1 MDCIKFT
8 VYGEPVAQGRP
19 RGSIRNGKVHMRD
32 PAKSKY
38 FKQYVALVAS
48 QHRPETIITG
58 PVAMDVKVY
67 RPMPKSV
74 SNSLKKKEKAEK
86 GLLRPTT
93 KPDVDNYVKGV
104 KDALNHLI
112 YKDDSQ
118 VVDLKVSKFY
128 SEEPR
133 VEIKVKPLPQRNNY
147 INGTKYVVKQG
158 KNEGQRCS

>member
-38 FKQYVALVAS
+38 FKQYVALIAS
-48 QHRPETIITG
+48 QHRPEKVITG
-58 PVAMDVKVY
+58 PVSMDVKVY

-74 SNSLKKKEKAEK
+74 SNSKRRKKSCK
-86 GLLRPTT
+86 GSSEPTT

-118 VVDLKVSKFY
+118 VVDLTVSKFY

-133 VEIKVKPLPQRNNY
+133 VEIKIKEVFA
-147 INGTKYVVKQG
+147 
-158 KNEGQRCS
+158 

>member
-1 MDCIKFT
+1 
-8 VYGEPVAQGRP
+8 
-19 RGSIRNGKVHMRD
+19 
-32 PAKSKY
+32 
-38 FKQYVALVAS
+38 
-48 QHRPETIITG
+48 
-58 PVAMDVKVY
+58 MDVKVY
-67 RPMPKSV
+67 RQMPKSV
-74 SNSLKKKEKAEK
+74 SNSKKKKEKAEK

-133 VEIKVKPLPQRNNY
+133 VEIMLKEV
-147 INGTKYVVKQG
+147 
-158 KNEGQRCS
+158 SA

>member
-38 FKQYVALVAS
+38 FKQYVALIAS
-48 QHRPETIITG
+48 QHQPKNIING

-67 RPMPKSV
+67 RPMAKSV
-74 SNSLKKKEKAEK
+74 SNSSKKKEKAEK
-86 GLLRPTT
+86 GLLRLTT
-93 KPDVDNYVKGV
+93 KPDVDNYVEGV

-118 VVDLKVSKFY
+118 EVDLKVSKFY
-128 SEEPR
+128 SEDPKME
-133 VEIKVKPLPQRNNY
+133 VMIIEVS
-147 INGTKYVVKQG
+147 T
-158 KNEGQRCS
+158 

>member
-1 MDCIKFT
+1 M
-8 VYGEPVAQGRP
+8 
-19 RGSIRNGKVHMRD
+19 
-32 PAKSKY
+32 SKCTD
-38 FKQYVALVAS
+38 QCLS
-48 QHRPETIITG
+48 QFQTQKRR
-58 PVAMDVKVY
+58 K
-67 RPMPKSV
+67 R
-74 SNSLKKKEKAEK
+74 AEN

-133 VEIKVKPLPQRNNY
+133 VEVMIKEV
-147 INGTKYVVKQG
+147 
-158 KNEGQRCS
+158 SA

>member
-1 MDCIKFT
+1 MSSIQFV

-19 RGSIRNGKVHMRD
+19 RGLVQNGKVRMRD
-32 PAKSKY
+32 PVKSKN
-38 FKQYVALVAS
+38 FKQYVALVAA
-48 QHRPETIITG
+48 QYRPKKVISG
-58 PVAMDVKVY
+58 PVAMDVRVF
-67 RPMPKSV
+67 RPMPKAV
-74 SNSLKKKEKAEK
+74 SNSKKKKESAEK

-133 VEIKVKPLPQRNNY
+133 VEVIITEIAL
-147 INGTKYVVKQG
+147 
-158 KNEGQRCS
+158 

>member
-1 MDCIKFT
+1 MSLIQFI

-19 RGSIRNGKVHMRD
+19 RGSVRNGKVRMHD
-32 PAKSKY
+32 PAKSKD

-48 QHRPETIITG
+48 QHRPKKVITG
-58 PVAMDVKVY
+58 PVAMDVRVF
-67 RPMPKSV
+67 RPMPKKV
-74 SNSLKKKEKAEK
+74 SNSKKKKESAEK
-86 GLLRPTT
+86 GLLRPIT

-133 VEIKVKPLPQRNNY
+133 VEVIITEIAL
-147 INGTKYVVKQG
+147 
-158 KNEGQRCS
+158 

>member
-1 MDCIKFT
+1 MVSQSHKDGRVDQYEMGRCICEIQQKQSISNSMWHWLRLSI
-8 VYGEPVAQGRP
+8 AQ
-19 RGSIRNGKVHMRD
+19 
-32 PAKSKY
+32 
-38 FKQYVALVAS
+38 KQLLLVLS
-48 QHRPETIITG
+48 Q
-58 PVAMDVKVY
+58 MDVKVY
-67 RPMPKSV
+67 RQMPKSV
-74 SNSLKKKEKAEK
+74 SNSKKKKEKAEK

-133 VEIKVKPLPQRNNY
+133 VEIMLKEV
-147 INGTKYVVKQG
+147 
-158 KNEGQRCS
+158 SA

>member
-1 MDCIKFT
+1 MSSIQFI
-8 VYGEPVAQGRP
+8 VYGEPIAQGRP
-19 RGSIRNGKVHMRD
+19 RGSIQNGKVRMYD
-32 PAKSKY
+32 PVKSKN

-48 QHRPETIITG
+48 QHRPKQVITG
-58 PVAMDVKVY
+58 PVAMEVRVF
-67 RPMPKSV
+67 RPMPKAV
-74 SNSLKKKEKAEK
+74 SGSKRKKENAEK
-86 GLLRPTT
+86 GILRPVT

-133 VEIKVKPLPQRNNY
+133 VEVI
-147 INGTKYVVKQG
+147 IT
-158 KNEGQRCS
+158 EIMS

>member
-1 MDCIKFT
+1 MTGGKEQLDCIKFT

-48 QHRPETIITG
+48 QHRPEKVITG
-58 PVAMDVKVY
+58 PVSMDVKVY

-74 SNSLKKKEKAEK
+74 SNSSKKKEKAEK

-133 VEIKVKPLPQRNNY
+133 VEVMIREV
-147 INGTKYVVKQG
+147 
-158 KNEGQRCS
+158 SA

>member
-1 MDCIKFT
+1 RVF
-8 VYGEPVAQGRP
+8 
-19 RGSIRNGKVHMRD
+19 
-32 PAKSKY
+32 
-38 FKQYVALVAS
+38 
-48 QHRPETIITG
+48 
-58 PVAMDVKVY
+58 
-67 RPMPKSV
+67 RPMPKKV
-74 SNSLKKKEKAEK
+74 SNSKKKKESAEK

-133 VEIKVKPLPQRNNY
+133 VEVIITEIVL
-147 INGTKYVVKQG
+147 
-158 KNEGQRCS
+158 

>member
-1 MDCIKFT
+1 
-8 VYGEPVAQGRP
+8 
-19 RGSIRNGKVHMRD
+19 MRD

-48 QHRPETIITG
+48 QHRPETVITG
-58 PVAMDVKVY
+58 TVSMDVKVY

-74 SNSLKKKEKAEK
+74 SNSKKKKEKVEN
-86 GLLRPTT
+86 GLSRPTT

-133 VEIKVKPLPQRNNY
+133 VEVMIREV
-147 INGTKYVVKQG
+147 
-158 KNEGQRCS
+158 SA

>member
-1 MDCIKFT
+1 MSSIQFV

-19 RGSIRNGKVHMRD
+19 RGSVQNGKVRMRD
-32 PAKSKY
+32 PVKSKN

-48 QHRPETIITG
+48 QYRPKQVIAG
-58 PVAMDVKVY
+58 PVAMDVRVF
-67 RPMPKSV
+67 RPMPKAV
-74 SNSLKKKEKAEK
+74 SNSKKKKESAEK

-133 VEIKVKPLPQRNNY
+133 VEVTITEIVLW
-147 INGTKYVVKQG
+147 
-158 KNEGQRCS
+158 

>member
-1 MDCIKFT
+1 MSFIQFI

-19 RGSIRNGKVHMRD
+19 RGSVRNGKVRMHD
-32 PAKSKY
+32 PAKSKD

-48 QHRPETIITG
+48 QYRPEKVITG
-58 PVAMDVKVY
+58 PVAMDVRVF
-67 RPMPKSV
+67 RPMPKKV
-74 SNSLKKKEKAEK
+74 SNSKKKKESAEK

-128 SEEPR
+128 SEDPR
-133 VEIKVKPLPQRNNY
+133 VEVIITEIAP
-147 INGTKYVVKQG
+147 
-158 KNEGQRCS
+158 

>member
-1 MDCIKFT
+1 MDSIQFI

-19 RGSIRNGKVHMRD
+19 RGSVINGKVKMRD
-32 PAKSKY
+32 PLKSKN

-48 QHRPETIITG
+48 QFRPKQVITG
-58 PVAMDVKVY
+58 PVAMDVRVFRSMTKEVS
-67 RPMPKSV
+67 KSKTKRE
-74 SNSLKKKEKAEK
+74 NAEK
-86 GLLRPTT
+86 GLLRPVT

-112 YKDDSQ
+112 YRDDSQ

-133 VEIKVKPLPQRNNY
+133 VEVMITEILP
-147 INGTKYVVKQG
+147 
-158 KNEGQRCS
+158 

>member
-8 VYGEPVAQGRP
+8 VYGEPVVQGRP
-19 RGSIRNGKVHMRD
+19 HGSIRNGKVHMRD
-32 PAKSKY
+32 RAKAKY

-48 QHRPETIITG
+48 QHRPKTVITG

-74 SNSLKKKEKAEK
+74 SNSLKKKEKAEN

-104 KDALNHLI
+104 KDALDHLI

-133 VEIKVKPLPQRNNY
+133 
-147 INGTKYVVKQG
+147 G
-158 KNEGQRCS
+158 KS

>member
-1 MDCIKFT
+1 MDSIQFI

-19 RGSIRNGKVHMRD
+19 RGSVINGKVKMRD
-32 PAKSKY
+32 PLKSKN

-48 QHRPETIITG
+48 QYRPKQVITG
-58 PVAMDVKVY
+58 PVAMDVRVF
-67 RPMPKSV
+67 RPMPKAV
-74 SNSLKKKEKAEK
+74 SGSKRKKENAER
-86 GLLRPTT
+86 GLLRPVT

-133 VEIKVKPLPQRNNY
+133 VEVMIMEILP
-147 INGTKYVVKQG
+147 
-158 KNEGQRCS
+158 

>member
-1 MDCIKFT
+1 MDFIKFT

-58 PVAMDVKVY
+58 PVSMDVKVY

-74 SNSLKKKEKAEK
+74 SNSKKKKEKAEN

-118 VVDLKVSKFY
+118 VVDLNVSKFY

-133 VEIKVKPLPQRNNY
+133 VEIKIKEV
-147 INGTKYVVKQG
+147 
-158 KNEGQRCS
+158 SA

>member
-1 MDCIKFT
+1 MEK
-8 VYGEPVAQGRP
+8 VYM
-19 RGSIRNGKVHMRD
+19 SD

-48 QHRPETIITG
+48 QHRPKNIING
-58 PVAMDVKVY
+58 LVAMDVKVY

-86 GLLRPTT
+86 GLLRLTT
-93 KPDVDNYVKGV
+93 KPDVDNYVEGV

-118 VVDLKVSKFY
+118 EVDLKVSKFY
-128 SEEPR
+128 SEDPKME
-133 VEIKVKPLPQRNNY
+133 VMIIEV
-147 INGTKYVVKQG
+147 
-158 KNEGQRCS
+158 SA

>member
-1 MDCIKFT
+1 
-8 VYGEPVAQGRP
+8 
-19 RGSIRNGKVHMRD
+19 MRD

-48 QHRPETIITG
+48 QHRPETVITG
-58 PVAMDVKVY
+58 TVSMNVKVY

-74 SNSLKKKEKAEK
+74 SNSKKKKEKAEN
-86 GLLRPTT
+86 GLSRPTT

-118 VVDLKVSKFY
+118 VVDRKSASFIAK
-128 SEEPR
+128 SR
-133 VEIKVKPLPQRNNY
+133 GWK
-147 INGTKYVVKQG
+147 
-158 KNEGQRCS
+158 S

>member
-1 MDCIKFT
+1 MGGKEQLDCIKFT

-19 RGSIRNGKVHMRD
+19 RGSIRNGRCICEIQQNQSNSNSMWHWLRLSI
-32 PAKSKY
+32 AQ
-38 FKQYVALVAS
+38 KQLLLVLS
-48 QHRPETIITG
+48 Q
-58 PVAMDVKVY
+58 MDVKVY
-67 RPMPKSV
+67 RQMPKSV
-74 SNSLKKKEKAEK
+74 SNSKKKKEKAEK

-133 VEIKVKPLPQRNNY
+133 VEIKIKEV
-147 INGTKYVVKQG
+147 
-158 KNEGQRCS
+158 SA